1 MTARETAFG
10 ILNRCEK
17 QQQYSNLAL
26 DSALKKGAYNDA
38 DRALITTL
46 VYGVLEKKLTLDY
59 QISHLSSRPMNEIA
73 PEALTALRL
82 GLYQLAF
89 LDRIPDHAA
98 VNETVPLAGKKASGF
113 VNAILRS
120 FLRGKKQ
127 LIYPENADFAEFLS
141 IRYSV
146 GLPLCQRFLKAFGTE
161 RTRSILSA
169 FEAQPP
175 LTVRVNTLKTT
186 REALLLQL
194 RENGCDAIPAPL
206 AKHGIRIHGKAA
218 IPTLFGFNEGLF
230 FVQDEASQLCVEALD
245 VHPNMRVLDTCACPG
260 SKSFGIAMEMQD
272 RGSLTACDLHA
283 SKLSLVRSGAERLGI
298 SILTV
303 QERDARTP
311 TPDWETEDLLFD
323 RILCDVPCSGFGVLG
338 KKPELRYKDPSVS
351 QSLPDIQLDILRN
364 SFRFLKSGGKLVYST
379 CTILPEENEQNLH
392 RFLSETPDA
401 LLLRPET
408 YFPDTHATD
417 GFFVSVLTKR

>member
-1 MTARETAFG
+1 MTARETAFR

-26 DSALKKGAYNDA
+26 DSALKKEPYNDA

-59 QISHLSSRPMNEIA
+59 QISHLSSRPMDEIS
-73 PEALTALRL
+73 PEALTALRM
-82 GLYQLAF
+82 GIYQLAF

-98 VNETVPLAGKKASGF
+98 VNETVSLAGKKPAGF
-113 VNAILRS
+113 INAILRS
-120 FLRGKKQ
+120 FLRQKKQ
-127 LIYPENADFAEFLS
+127 LLYPANADFAEFLS
-141 IRYSV
+141 IRYSI
-146 GLPLCQRFLKAFGTE
+146 GLPLCKRFLDAFGPE
-161 RTRSILSA
+161 RTRSILEA
-169 FEAQPP
+169 FEVQPP
-175 LTVRVNTLKTT
+175 LTIRVNTLKTN
-186 REALLLQL
+186 RDALIAQL
-194 RENGCDAIPAPL
+194 RENGYDATPTPL
-206 AKHGIRIHGKAA
+206 AKNGIRIHGKAA
-218 IPTLFGFNEGLF
+218 VPTLCGFEEGLF

-245 VHPNMRVLDTCACPG
+245 AHPDMRVLDTCACPG
-260 SKSFGIAMEMQD
+260 SKSFGIAMEMQN

-311 TPDWETEDLLFD
+311 TPAWETEQARFD
-323 RILCDVPCSGFGVLG
+323 RILCDVPCSGFGVLA

-351 QSLPDIQLDILRN
+351 DNLPDIQLDILRN
-364 SFRFLKSGGKLVYST
+364 SFRFLKTGGKLVYST
-379 CTILPEENEQNLH
+379 CTVLPEENEQNLH
-392 RFLSETPDA
+392 RFLDETPDA
-401 LLLRPET
+401 QLLRADT
-408 YFPDTHATD
+408 FFPDIDKTD